1 MKMLLDVTYSTV
13 RKGYKIKPEQVNG
26 DATTK
31 GRSQDKS
38 TNQTNCLSL
47 LQINK

>member
-1 MKMLLDVTYSTV
+1 MLLDVTYSTV
-13 RKGYKIKPEQVNG
+13 QRLYKIKPEQVNG

-31 GRSQDKS
+31 GSSQDKS
-38 TNQTNCLSL
+38 TNKTNYLFL